1 MKIALIGAGYV
12 GGQILREATDRGH
25 QVTVIVRHP
34 EKLDPHPQVNAV
46 KGDVF
51 DVDGLAQHLQ
61 GHEVVISAYNP
72 GTARPDAGK
81 LQFKGTLNTMEAAK
95 KAGVKR
101 FLVVGGAG
109 SLEVAPGVQLVDTPH
124 FPVEWKNA
132 ASGLRDVLTEIRKEK
147 ELDWTFFSPA
157 ALLQPGERTGKFRL
171 GGDQLLTGEKGPGR
185 ISTADYALAM
195 LDEVENPRHIR
206 RRFTAAY

>member
-12 GGQILREATDRGH
+12 GGQILKEATDRGH

-34 EKLDPHPQVNAV
+34 EKLEPHPQVNAV
-46 KGDVF
+46 RGDVF
-51 DVDGLAQHLQ
+51 DVDGLAQILP
-61 GHEVVISAYNP
+61 GHDAVISAYNP
-72 GTARPDAGK
+72 GATHPNAGK
-81 LQFKGTLNTMEAAK
+81 LQFQGTLNTMAAAK

-124 FPVEWKNA
+124 FPAEWKNA
-132 ASGLRDVLTEIRKEK
+132 ASGLRDALAEIRKET

-171 GGDQLLTGEKGPGR
+171 GGDQLLMEGQAPGR
-185 ISTADYALAM
+185 ISTADYAVAM
-195 LDEVENPRHIR
+195 LDEVENPKHIR